1 MIPARCW
8 FDLCGY
14 KKMRSSLVFGDTT
27 EGHHSSLGM
36 NFQWKLQFKN
46 GFGDA
51 PPAFMQIV
59 DLHAATR
66 IADEALI
73 FHYLKVHQFFFIFV
87 MQNHRPS
94 PLLLIATI
102 ARQFGSNFSLNF
114 FSLTVTRSWTLI
126 KQTCFDVIVK
136 NMQPE
141 AFLSNGSRLKCWS
154 ASRSCPSDKRFIPAD

>member
-1 MIPARCW
+1 MKSSRLAVNLNIIPSDESRIFGFYVNDSGSMLVW
-8 FDLCGY
+8 SLRTQ
-14 KKMRSSLVFGDTT
+14 KMRSSLVFGDTT
-27 EGHHSSLGM
+27 EGHHSSFGM

-51 PPAFMQIV
+51 PPAVMQIV

-102 ARQFGSNFSLNF
+102 ARQLRSNFSLNF
-114 FSLTVTRSWTLI
+114 F
-126 KQTCFDVIVK
+126 
-136 NMQPE
+136 
-141 AFLSNGSRLKCWS
+141 FLSSHNKKLN
-154 ASRSCPSDKRFIPAD
+154 FN